1 MPSTDKS
8 RVCNTSSLAQGSTH
22 RPQALTMLLSTNQ
35 QASPLCEIDTNG
47 RRVGT
52 YTPYGLE
59 TALQSCLGFTGQLR
73 AKGLQGYLLGNGYRF
88 YSTILLRFHSPDSL
102 SPFLAGGINCYA
114 YCSGDP
120 VNLSDSTG
128 HQGVRPA
135 SRSRSRSPQRVSSPP
150 SSPDVLQQMMDHPGW
165 QSAPS
170 VWDQM
175 MAHPDWPSVPVD
187 TAPNS
192 GALITTTS
200 APAAASTA
208 GLSIA
213 TGGSVPTLGLQRGRR
228 TRPKTIVLSEEDG
241 NRMTS
246 KLESSNVRIG
256 ERSFEASRGI
266 VAEAISVRVND
277 GNIRGALMASPH
289 RLSPVEYHQ
298 VITSMYNLRKQT
310 GL

>member
-128 HQGVRPA
+128 HQGDRPA

-213 TGGSVPTLGLQRGRR
+213 TGGKVTTPRRQRG
-228 TRPKTIVLSEEDG
+228 TRNNTVLLSKEDG
-241 NRMTS
+241 DRMIS
-246 KLESSNVRIG
+246 KLRQKRFTIQGRSVEDSAIIIEAAIQERING
-256 ERSFEASRGI
+256 G
-266 VAEAISVRVND
+266 
-277 GNIRGALMASPH
+277 
-289 RLSPVEYHQ
+289 
-298 VITSMYNLRKQT
+298 NLRKFLMGPPYSIDYPGYMHVST
-310 GL
+310 LMGTLRKS